1 MTIFN
6 QIKTNLILLGIY
18 LFKILIVSNLYFVI
32 YQFSV

>member
-18 LFKILIVSNLYFVI
+18 LFQILIVARAFINTL
-32 YQFSV
+32 